1 MEEYGT
7 DDSQSFR
14 VFPRVSMADEDEE
27 SGPGQT
33 VYADFDFSVCFLIGG
48 RLTLDYDKNMALFKV
63 NRHLTLFRIQHYNP
77 PGLQG
82 IPLHQCKYSLKVSSL
97 LSCAELQYK
106 VQC

>member
-7 DDSQSFR
+7 GDRESFR
-14 VFPRVSMADEDEE
+14 VFPRESVADEDEE
-27 SGPGQT
+27 SVPGQT

-48 RLTLDYDKNMALFKV
+48 RLMLDYDENMALLKV
-63 NRHLTLFRIQHYNP
+63 NRHLTQLRIQHYNH

-82 IPLHQCKYSLKVSSL
+82 IPLHRCKYSLKVSSL

-106 VQC
+106 VQS